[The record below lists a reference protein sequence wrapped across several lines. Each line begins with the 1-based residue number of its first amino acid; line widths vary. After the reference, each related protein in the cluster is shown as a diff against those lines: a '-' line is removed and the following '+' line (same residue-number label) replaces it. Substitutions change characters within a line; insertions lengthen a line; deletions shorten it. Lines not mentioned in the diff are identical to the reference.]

1 MHGGPILYVEDDKD
15 DVFFMQRAFREA
27 GVASELIV
35 LPSGQ
40 QAIDYLAG
48 SGKFAGHEKHPMPC
62 LVLLDLNMPGKSG
75 FDVLKW
81 IRAQPAISALPVVVL
96 TSSKHDGDIQRAYQ
110 HGANAYLLKP
120 ALPEKLAE
128 VLKTINDFWLGLNQ
142 SPPEPGQREG

>member
-1 MHGGPILYVEDDKD
+1 MHGRLILYVEDDKD

-27 GVASELIV
+27 GLAGELIA

-48 SGKFAGHEKHPMPC
+48 DGKFAGREKHPLPC

-75 FDVLKW
+75 LDVLKW

-96 TSSKHDGDIQRAYQ
+96 TSSKHESDIQRAYQ

-120 ALPEKLAE
+120 ALPEKLAD

-142 SPPEPGQREG
+142 LPPDPEKFA

>member
-1 MHGGPILYVEDDKD
+1 MHGRLILYVEDDKD

-27 GVASELIV
+27 GLAGELIA

-48 SGKFAGHEKHPMPC
+48 DGKFAGREKHPLPC

-96 TSSKHDGDIQRAYQ
+96 TSSRDETDIQRAYQ

-120 ALPEKLAE
+120 ALPEKLAD

-142 SPPEPGQREG
+142 SPPPESTT